1 MELRHL
7 RYFLAV
13 AEMLNFT
20 KAAAKMNVAQPA
32 LSRQIRDLEE
42 ELGVPLFERTSR
54 FVDLTDAG
62 REFVTEA
69 REVLQRME
77 LATKKV
83 RAFATGER
91 GEIHLGYA
99 PSPSVELLPKALQA
113 FAEQCPDVR
122 MNLHDLSIEEMLQG
136 LRAGRLNAALTVQ
149 SSPKRMRGL
158 VFEGL
163 RTYLVCVAVH
173 RKHGFARAKTVTLAQ
188 LEQEHLIVYSRTEY
202 PDYHEWLRDL
212 FEQAKQT
219 LPAEVE
225 EHDSGTGI
233 MAAVE
238 AGRGVALVPSILSS
252 VAGPRLKFLGL
263 EPSPKPFVVGVAYR
277 RHNLSPA
284 ARRFV
289 HTVSGLKAQF
299 GSEPGITS

>member
-13 AEMLNFT
+13 AELLNFT
-20 KAAAKMNVAQPA
+20 KAAAKLNVAQPA
-32 LSRQIRDLEE
+32 LSRQIRDLED

-62 REFVTEA
+62 KEFVIEA
-69 REVLQRME
+69 REVLQRAE
-77 LATKKV
+77 LAKKKV

-99 PSPSVELLPKALQA
+99 PSPAVELLPKALQA
-113 FAEQCPDVR
+113 FAEQCPGVR
-122 MNLHDLSIEEMLQG
+122 MHLHDLSIEEMLQG
-136 LRAGRLNAALTVQ
+136 LRVGRLNAALTVQ
-149 SSPKRMRGL
+149 ASPKRMRGL

-163 RTYLVCVAVH
+163 RTYPVCIAVH
-173 RKHGFARAKTVTLAQ
+173 RKHPLARAKTVNLTQ

-202 PDYHEWLRDL
+202 PDYHEWLRGV
-212 FEQAKQT
+212 FEQAKQI
-219 LPAEVE
+219 LPTELE
-225 EHDSGTGI
+225 EHDSGAGI

-238 AGRGVALVPSILSS
+238 AGRGVALVPSILSYF
-252 VAGPRLKFLGL
+252 AGPRLKFLGL
-263 EPSPKPFVVGVAYR
+263 QPSPEPFVVGVAYHR
-277 RHNLSPA
+277 RNLSPA

-289 HTVSGLKAQF
+289 NTVTGLKA
-299 GSEPGITS
+299 

>member
-1 MELRHL
+1 MS
-7 RYFLAV
+7 RYWDAV
-13 AEMLNFT
+13 CVE
-20 KAAAKMNVAQPA
+20 AAAKLHVAQPA
-32 LSRQIRDLEE
+32 LSRQIRDLEC

-54 FVDLTDAG
+54 SVNLTDAG
-62 REFVTEA
+62 KEFLTEA
-69 REVLQRME
+69 REVLQRAE

-99 PSPSVELLPKALQA
+99 PSPAVELLPKALQA
-113 FAEQCPDVR
+113 FAERCPGVR

-136 LRAGRLNAALTVQ
+136 LRAGQLNAALTVQ

-163 RTYLVCVAVH
+163 RTYPVCVAVH
-173 RKHGFARAKTVTLAQ
+173 RKHPLARAKTVNLAQ
-188 LEQEHLIVYSRTEY
+188 LAQEHLIVYSRTEY
-202 PDYHEWLRDL
+202 PDYHEWLRGL
-212 FEQAKQT
+212 FEQAKQA
-219 LPAEVE
+219 LPTEVE

-263 EPSPKPFVVGVAYR
+263 QPSPQPFVVGVAYHR
-277 RHNLSPA
+277 RNLSPA

-289 HTVSGLKAQF
+289 DTVNRLKTWF
-299 GSEPGITS
+299 GSEEAPV